1 MGTFPKGFPIAQVQ
15 GNSSDDYD
23 IKKMTTKKMTKKK
36 MTKKKMTKDKMTE
49 KMMTMVI
56 VGVSVQ
62 GKAFIFS
69 IS

>member
-23 IKKMTTKKMTKKK
+23 IKKDEDKK

>member
-23 IKKMTTKKMTKKK
+23 IKKDEDKKMTKKK
-36 MTKKKMTKDKMTE
+36 MTKKRDKMTE